1 MPFRSLICGMYADR
15 MAFMALLTLH
25 GALHRFVTESFTLS
39 VAEFLIAMAVAAIM
53 SRYAAVA
60 LSLCLLLTP
69 RNCQT
74 KSQLAKGARFKQLSL
89 GLCGEITGCWFL
101 HRKKLKFRVLINI
114 KLVDILH

>member
-1 MPFRSLICGMYADR
+1 
-15 MAFMALLTLH
+15 MALLTLH

-53 SRYAAVA
+53 SRYAVVA

-74 KSQLAKGARFKQLSL
+74 KSQLANGSAIQTCFLWGSKG
-89 GLCGEITGCWFL
+89 
-101 HRKKLKFRVLINI
+101 KFHCADL
-114 KLVDILH
+114 